1 MRMTDRRGFLTFAS
15 AAAAAATLPE
25 FSFAAAWPKEKIIRA
40 IVPFAAGSTIDIVGR
55 IVLDPLSSALGQTIV
70 VENRGGAGGTIG
82 SAAAAKRIARR
93 PDCPGCHL
101 FPRSIQTVA
110 ASRNKIQ
117 RRSICLITNRLG
129 CTESASADSLG
140 RIECKNR
147 RADWQKRR

>member
-101 FPRSIQTVA
+101 FPRSIETVA

-117 RRSICLITNRLG
+117 RR
-129 CTESASADSLG
+129 
-140 RIECKNR
+140 
-147 RADWQKRR
+147 